1 MLVAKFF
8 QVEPPYKNFYLGG
21 LNSMATAAEQNM
33 SKPFETLDESELT
46 QLIREISKPGT
57 IVDGYPVFLFYLC
70 LRSDAVDVVYGTP
83 EGFRKL
89 NVPYMEHILPPEGWD
104 G

>member
-1 MLVAKFF
+1 MPPSDDPPAALPAPREPRNVA
-8 QVEPPYKNFYLGG
+8 L
-21 LNSMATAAEQNM
+21 SDA
-33 SKPFETLDESELT
+33 
-46 QLIREISKPGT
+46 
-57 IVDGYPVFLFYLC
+57 LFYVC

-89 NVPYMEHILPPEGWD
+89 NIPYMEHILPPEGWD